1 MLPTQLFTLKNSSEH
16 PSHPI
21 RQEMNII
28 KTGALILLLIS
39 GAKSFAAA
47 PLCQKTDV
55 VGGDCA
61 KESAEKVLPGLP
73 AQLGAIEM
81 YLWIES
87 EIQTHRDVYSQKKD
101 QFAGMYRYLE
111 NGKLDDKKS
120 EPAVVK
126 EIKGTKEDFE
136 TLFNISKSIRV
147 VEARLQICY
156 AGNCSAYKRVE
167 LEEQLAQIQKSKTL
181 LLVKRPLLSHKS
193 FEDFIKSQPAGFVD
207 SEQMP
212 TDKVVNDL
220 MKTSSR
226 ETAKALLD
234 KVDSFDR
241 YINDPEAPLT
251 HARNGAYADKYVT
264 GLSSRHPQIADD
276 LLSRFELISPPA
288 DKAGFL
294 CALSTKRQKER
305 ERDAL
310 IKTGIETSLF
320 VAPFLLGPWGRVGAL
335 GLEGALGTKLLRW
348 GLTEKN
354 VINGAWVA
362 RASSAVATNSLQSM
376 EVAKI
381 GETCKKLEQKYF
393 VSADEKTF
401 HSLSN
406 CREEYSDSVFIA
418 SLGWVTAIAPEIPGP
433 APKFYKAKFTPQM
446 IETNKIPAL
455 KVGVQLRNYPLERN
469 QWAKEFKTPDQGNFT
484 YMDLSKIDRVSDQHM
499 KSLPDDYWKFVGD
512 IYSER
517 LNLTPEE
524 IKGFIKSSQ
533 EYAPRTKLI
542 INTSSSVKE
551 ADTFNGGVGVVTSGR
566 GQDLLPLEKAT
577 GKKLDR
583 KPGEKIVEI
592 VRLTV
597 SKDADAEKLSKSL
610 INQALGAAIQDA
622 DVKFVYIYTSKIH
635 SRLYRKFGVTQ
646 SNVSPLGDRDVLI
659 TLKRDEIERVIN
671 NTQN

>member
-1 MLPTQLFTLKNSSEH
+1 
-16 PSHPI
+16 
-21 RQEMNII
+21 MNII
-28 KTGALILLLIS
+28 KTSALILFFITS
-39 GAKSFAAA
+39 ANSFAAA
-47 PLCQKTDV
+47 PLCQKTAAL
-55 VGGDCA
+55 GNDCA
-61 KESAEKVLPGLP
+61 NESSSKVLPAIP
-73 AQLGAIEM
+73 SQLGAIEM

-87 EIQTHRDVYSQKKD
+87 EIETHRDVYRQKKD
-101 QFAGMYRYLE
+101 QFADMYRYLE
-111 NGKLDDKKS
+111 NGKLDNKKS
-120 EPAVVK
+120 EPGILK
-126 EIKGTKEDFE
+126 EIKGTKDDFE
-136 TLFNISKSIRV
+136 TLYNISKHIRV
-147 VEARLQICY
+147 LEARLQICY

-193 FEDFIKSQPAGFVD
+193 FEDFIKNQPASFVD
-207 SEQMP
+207 NDKMP
-212 TDKVVNDL
+212 EDKVLNDL
-220 MKTSSR
+220 MKTASR

-234 KVDSFDR
+234 KVETFDK
-241 YINDPEAPLT
+241 YLNDPDAPLT
-251 HARNGAYADKYVT
+251 HARNGAYADKYIT
-264 GLSSRHPQIADD
+264 SLTSRHPQIADD
-276 LLSRFELISPPA
+276 LLSRFELISPPS

-305 ERDAL
+305 DRDAL

-335 GLEGALGTKLLRW
+335 GLEGALGTKLLQW

-354 VINGAWVA
+354 IINGAWVA

-393 VSADEKTF
+393 VTADEKSF
-401 HSLSN
+401 HSLAN

-418 SLGWVTAIAPEIPGP
+418 SLGWITATLPEIPAP
-433 APKFYKAKFTPQM
+433 ALKFYKAKFTPQM
-446 IETNKIPAL
+446 IETSKIPAT
-455 KVGVQLRNYPLERN
+455 KIGVQLRNYPLEKN

-499 KSLPDDYWKFVGD
+499 QSLPDDYWKFVGD

-517 LNLTPEE
+517 LNLTPDE

-542 INTSSSVKE
+542 VNTTGSVKGAE
-551 ADTFNGGVGVVTSGR
+551 TFNGGVGVVTSAR
-566 GQDLLPLEKAT
+566 SQDLLPLEKAT
-577 GKKLDR
+577 GKKLER
-583 KPGEKIVEI
+583 NPGEKVAEI

-610 INQALGAAIQDA
+610 INQSLGAAIQDA

-659 TLKRDEIERVIN
+659 TLKRSEIERVIN

>member
-1 MLPTQLFTLKNSSEH
+1 
-16 PSHPI
+16 
-21 RQEMNII
+21 MNII
-28 KTGALILLLIS
+28 KNSAFLFFLLLS
-39 GAKSFAAA
+39 ANSYATA
-47 PLCQKTDV
+47 PLCQKSQNAGV
-55 VGGDCA
+55 DCTN
-61 KESAEKVLPGLP
+61 EVSSRMSPGVP
-73 AQLGAIEM
+73 SQLGAIEM

-87 EIQTHRDVYSQKKD
+87 EIQTHRDVYAKKKD
-101 QFAGMYRYLE
+101 QFANVYRLLE
-111 NGKLDDKKS
+111 HGKLDDKKL
-120 EPAVVK
+120 EPAIQK
-126 EIKGTKEDFE
+126 EIKGTKDDFE
-136 TLFNISKSIRV
+136 TLYNISKHIRV
-147 VEARLQICY
+147 LEARLQICY
-156 AGNCSAYKRVE
+156 AGNCSAYKRVN
-167 LEEQLAQIQKSKTL
+167 LEEELAQIQKSKTL
-181 LLVKRPLLSHKS
+181 LLIKRPLLSHKS
-193 FEDFIKSQPAGFVD
+193 FEDFIKSQPASFVD
-207 SEQMP
+207 NDDMP
-212 TDKVVNDL
+212 ADKVVNDL
-220 MKTSSR
+220 MKTASR

-234 KVDSFDR
+234 KVDSFDK
-241 YINDPEAPLT
+241 YLNDPDAPLT
-251 HARNGAYADKYVT
+251 HARNSTYADKYVT
-264 GLSSRHPQIADD
+264 SLTSRHPQIADD

-320 VAPFLLGPWGRVGAL
+320 VAPSLLGPWGRVGAL
-335 GLEGALGTKLLRW
+335 GLEGALGAKLLRW

-354 VINGAWVA
+354 IINGAWAA
-362 RASSAVATNSLQSM
+362 RASSAIATNSLQSM
-376 EVAKI
+376 EVQKI

-401 HSLSN
+401 NTLAN
-406 CREEYSDSVFIA
+406 CREEYADSVFIA
-418 SLGWVTAIAPEIPGP
+418 SLGWITATLPEIPGP
-433 APKFYKAKFTPQM
+433 ALKFYKAKFTPQL
-446 IETNKIPAL
+446 IETSKVPTPKIAL
-455 KVGVQLRNYPLERN
+455 ELRNHPLEKN
-469 QWAKEFKTPDQGNFT
+469 QWAKEFKTTDQGNFT

-499 KSLPDDYWKFVGD
+499 KALPDDYWKFVGN

-517 LNLTPEE
+517 LNLTPDE

-542 INTSSSVKE
+542 VNTTGSVKG

-566 GQDLLPLEKAT
+566 SQDLLPLEKAT

-583 KPGEKIVEI
+583 NPGDKVAEI

-610 INQALGAAIQDA
+610 ISQSLGAALQDV

-646 SNVSPLGDRDVLI
+646 SNISPLGDRDVLI
-659 TLKRDEIERVIN
+659 TLKRADIEKVIN